1 MLESRTPIVVDDITG
16 LPDDLDLDI
25 EEDLARTETVLSV
38 RMESRRYGKPMTIVE
53 GFEDTTIDLKEL
65 ASGLKQRLG
74 AGGTV
79 EGETIEIQ
87 GDHQRRLPELL
98 REEGF
103 AVDA

>member
-1 MLESRTPIVVDDITG
+1 MVDDITG

-25 EEDLARTETVLSV
+25 EEDLSRTETVLRV
-38 RMESRRYGKPMTIVE
+38 RVESRRYGKPMTVVD
-53 GFEDTTIDLKEL
+53 GFDETSVDLGTL

-79 EGETIEIQ
+79 EGGAIEIQ
-87 GDHQRRLPELL
+87 GDHQRRIPEIL

-103 AVDA
+103 TVET

>member
-1 MLESRTPIVVDDITG
+1 VVDDITG

-25 EEDLARTETVLSV
+25 EEDMARTETVLRV

-53 GFEDTTIDLKEL
+53 GFEDTGIDLQEL
-65 ASGLKQRLG
+65 ASGLKRQLG

-103 AVDA
+103 TVDT

>member
-1 MLESRTPIVVDDITG
+1 MVDDITG

-25 EEDLARTETVLSV
+25 EDDLARTETVLRV

-53 GFEDTTIDLKEL
+53 GFEDTGIDLKEL
-65 ASGLKQRLG
+65 ASGLKQQLG

-103 AVDA
+103 TVNT

>member
-1 MLESRTPIVVDDITG
+1 MVDDITG

-38 RMESRRYGKPMTIVE
+38 RTESRRYGKPMTIVE
-53 GFEDTTIDLKEL
+53 GFEDANIDLQAM

-79 EGETIEIQ
+79 EGDAIEIQ
-87 GDHQRRLPELL
+87 GDHQRRLPEIL

-103 AVDA
+103 TVDA

>member
-1 MLESRTPIVVDDITG
+1 MWVCRTPVVVDDITG

-25 EEDLARTETVLSV
+25 EEDLARTETVLGV
-38 RMESRRYGKPMTIVE
+38 RVESRRYGKPMTIVE
-53 GFEDTTIDLKEL
+53 GFEDTTIDLEEL
-65 ASGLKQRLG
+65 ASGLKQQLG

-87 GDHQRRLPELL
+87 GDHRRRLPALL

-103 AVDA
+103 SVET

>member
-1 MLESRTPIVVDDITG
+1 MVDDITG

-25 EEDLARTETVLSV
+25 EEDLARTETVLRV
-38 RMESRRYGKPMTIVE
+38 RVESRRYGKPMTIVE
-53 GFEDTTIDLKEL
+53 GFEDATIDLQEL
-65 ASGLKQRLG
+65 ASGLKRQLG

-103 AVDA
+103 RVET

>member
-1 MLESRTPIVVDDITG
+1 VVDDITG

-25 EEDLARTETVLSV
+25 EEDLSRTETVLRV
-38 RMESRRYGKPMTIVE
+38 HVESRRYGKPMTVVE
-53 GFEDTTIDLKEL
+53 GFDETSVDLKTL

-79 EGETIEIQ
+79 ERDTIEIQ
-87 GDHQRRLPELL
+87 GDHQRRIPDIL

-103 AVDA
+103 TVET